1 MRPRAY
7 VDWTVPTDSEGRDIG
22 VCEDAASAAA
32 YLEWLADYLYATPI
46 PVPKSQQALLANYQK
61 QGVDHAVIDLSDVL
75 GYSILSTDVVGRQAA
90 SGKPFAEVHAEELE
104 AWNQLSEE
112 EKAYHAGENSFT
124 SESDYLRLGRE
135 FLEAQKVP
143 GHIQHA
149 DIPYRPILA
158 ALFKDVPDRNERF
171 RLLSLFYNNFD
182 ECASR

>member
-61 QGVDHAVIDLSDVL
+61 QGVNHAVIDLSDVL
-75 GYSILSTDVVGRQAA
+75 GYSILSTDVIEEQSA
-90 SGKPFAEVHAEELE
+90 SGIPFAEVHAEERQV
-104 AWNQLSEE
+104 WNEHSEEDKAGCSEE
-112 EKAYHAGENSFT
+112 EFFT

-158 ALFKDVPDRNERF
+158 ALFKDVPELNERF